1 MSLPLLLQ
9 GLGSVGLFA
18 SRAFLPAFV
27 TALMLRFGPQIP
39 WLAQAGLLSQVR
51 DVPTWFTSDIALVVL
66 GLLAALELVAGRV
79 PEAKLFLDEVYG
91 YLKPAMAVLTYLG
104 VLNATDRAAVGRLI
118 QEAGFLEYLPV
129 LAVAVGTMVA
139 VQIRGPIVAPLVD
152 HDDLGLQKLLGWIG
166 DLWGGLGPLALIV
179 FPLLTVAVFG
189 FAVFLLVLVERRVAS
204 QREKGQVPCI
214 NCGRPI
220 DPCALACPF
229 CKAPVKEPKNV
240 GILGQPTNRPANIAS
255 LPYQLVAVKR
265 CPVCATRFTQRGP
278 RQPCLACGYRLMD
291 DVEFAKG
298 YIRFIDRRV
307 PFVCFLSFLLGLV
320 PILGIIPG
328 VITYR
333 LILIAP
339 YRRYL
344 PLGHGLLLR
353 WGVRLALV
361 VLVAFQWIPVAGGLA
376 LPSMALLNY
385 VAYRS
390 VYRNLILIS

>member
-1 MSLPLLLQ
+1 MSSLLLLQ

-27 TALMLRFGPQIP
+27 TALALRLGPQIP
-39 WLAQAGLLSQVR
+39 WLAQAELLSQVR
-51 DVPTWFTSDIALVVL
+51 DVPTWFTSDIALVAL
-66 GLLAALELVAGRV
+66 GLLAVLELVGGRV
-79 PEAKLFLDEVYG
+79 REAKLFLDVIHG

-118 QEAGFLEYLPV
+118 QEAGFHEYLSV

-139 VQIRGPIVAPLVD
+139 VQIRGVIVAPLVEY
-152 HDDLGLQKLLGWIG
+152 DDLGLQKLLGWIG
-166 DLWGGLGPLALIV
+166 DLWGGFGPLVLIL
-179 FPLLTVAVFG
+179 FPLLTVTVFG
-189 FAVFLLVLVERRVAS
+189 FAVLLLVLVERRVTS

-220 DPCALACPF
+220 SLCALACSF

-240 GILGQPTNRPANIAS
+240 GILGQPTNGSANIAS

-265 CPVCATRFTQRGP
+265 CPVCATRFTRRGP
-278 RQPCLACGYRLMD
+278 RQPCLACGYRLMED
-291 DVEFAKG
+291 AEFVKG

-307 PFVCFLSFLLGLV
+307 PFVCFLAFLFGLV

-328 VITYR
+328 VIAYR
-333 LILIAP
+333 LLLIAP
-339 YRRYL
+339 YRCYL

-361 VLVAFQWIPVAGGLA
+361 VLIAFQWIPVAGGLA

-390 VYRNLILIS
+390 AYRNLVLIL